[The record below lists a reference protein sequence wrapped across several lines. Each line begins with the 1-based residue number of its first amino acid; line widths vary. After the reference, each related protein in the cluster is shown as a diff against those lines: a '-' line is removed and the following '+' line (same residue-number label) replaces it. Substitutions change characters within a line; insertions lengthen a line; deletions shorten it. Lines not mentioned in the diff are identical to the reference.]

1 MEVEKDKKSERKA
14 NFSDE
19 EVRALLE
26 AIGAEKDVI
35 LSKFQSSITMK
46 KKRKL
51 GEGL

>member
-1 MEVEKDKKSERKA
+1 MEVEKDKKRERKA

-26 AIGAEKDVI
+26 AMDVI